1 MDRLNAEEYCIVRK
15 SAAALILV
23 GLQMWSIFFLHLG
36 A

>member
-15 SAAALILV
+15 STAALILV

>member
-15 SAAALILV
+15 SAAALIYV
-23 GLQMWSIFFLHLG
+23 RRQMWSIFLHLG